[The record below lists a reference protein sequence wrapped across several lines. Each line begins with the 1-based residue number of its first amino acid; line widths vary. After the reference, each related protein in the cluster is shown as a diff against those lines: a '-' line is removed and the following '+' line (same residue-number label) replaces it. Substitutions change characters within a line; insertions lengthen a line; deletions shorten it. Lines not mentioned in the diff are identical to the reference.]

1 MTRSFRT
8 ATTGL
13 AVALMLTGITANAH
27 GFMGFSPWRPG
38 IPGRLIQLR
47 GTVVCTGCT
56 LTEARRLQHDKYSN
70 RLYHVT
76 SQQGQLV
83 LDIHAVS
90 NPRWFDD
97 VTFPQISL
105 RGEEGLLQP
114 LSAAETQAKEVELTG
129 LLTAPR
135 TLDVSAVEIR
145 ESSPP
150 TLDVSEVHTRQ

>member
-1 MTRSFRT
+1 MTKSFRT

-13 AVALMLTGITANAH
+13 AVAFLLTGLTARAH
-27 GFMGFSPWRPG
+27 GFMSLSPWQPG
-38 IPGRLIQLR
+38 IPGRLIQLS

-56 LTEARRLQHDKYSN
+56 LMEARRLQHDTYGN
-70 RLYHVT
+70 HLYQVT
-76 SQQGQLV
+76 APQGQLV
-83 LDIHAVS
+83 LNLQAVS

-114 LSAAETQAKEVELTG
+114 LSAPETQAKEVELTG

-135 TLDVSAVEIR
+135 TLDVSAVVIQA
-145 ESSPP
+145 STPP
-150 TLDVSEVHTRQ
+150 TLDVSEAQTRQ

>member
-13 AVALMLTGITANAH
+13 AVALMLTGITASAH
-27 GFMGFSPWRPG
+27 GFMGFSPWQPS

-56 LTEARRLQHDKYSN
+56 LAEARRLQHNKYSN
-70 RLYHVT
+70 DLYQVT

-83 LDIHAVS
+83 LAVHAVS
-90 NPRWFDD
+90 NPRWYDD
-97 VTFPQISL
+97 VTFPQFSL

-114 LSAAETQAKEVELTG
+114 LSAPESQSKEVELTG

-135 TLDVSAVEIR
+135 TLDVSAVVIQA
-145 ESSPP
+145 STPP
-150 TLDVSEVHTRQ
+150 TLDVSEAQTRQ

>member
-1 MTRSFRT
+1 MVRSFRI

-13 AVALMLTGITANAH
+13 AVAFLLTGLTASAF
-27 GFMGFSPWRPG
+27 GFVGLSPWQPG

-56 LTEARRLQHDKYSN
+56 LTEARRLQHDRYGN
-70 RLYHVT
+70 QFYEVT

-83 LDIHAVS
+83 LNIHAVS
-90 NPRWFDD
+90 SPRWFDE
-97 VTFPQISL
+97 VTVPQFSL

-114 LSAAETQAKEVELTG
+114 LSAQETQTKNVELTG

-135 TLDVSAVEIR
+135 TLEVSAVVIQASTPR
-145 ESSPP
+145 
-150 TLDVSEVHTRQ
+150 TLDVSNAQTRQ

>member
-13 AVALMLTGITANAH
+13 AVAFMLTGITASAH
-27 GFMGFSPWRPG
+27 GFMGLSPWQPS

-47 GTVVCTGCT
+47 GTVICTGCT
-56 LTEARRLQHDKYSN
+56 LAEARRLQHNKYSN
-70 RLYHVT
+70 DLYRVT

-83 LDIHAVS
+83 LAVHAVS
-90 NPRWFDD
+90 NPRWYDD
-97 VTFPQISL
+97 VTFPQFSL

-114 LSAAETQAKEVELTG
+114 LSAPETQSKEVELTG

-135 TLDVSAVEIR
+135 TLDVSAVVIQA
-145 ESSPP
+145 STPQ
-150 TLDVSEVHTRQ
+150 TLDVSEAQIRQ

>member
-13 AVALMLTGITANAH
+13 AVALMLTGITASAH
-27 GFMGFSPWRPG
+27 GFMGFSPWQPS

-47 GTVVCTGCT
+47 GTVICTGCT
-56 LTEARRLQHDKYSN
+56 LAEARRLQHNKYSN
-70 RLYHVT
+70 DLYQVT

-83 LDIHAVS
+83 LAVHAVS
-90 NPRWFDD
+90 NPRWYDD
-97 VTFPQISL
+97 VTFPQFSL

-114 LSAAETQAKEVELTG
+114 LSAPETQSKEVELTG

-135 TLDVSAVEIR
+135 TLDVSAVVIQA
-145 ESSPP
+145 STPP
-150 TLDVSEVHTRQ
+150 TLDVSEAQTRQ

>member
-13 AVALMLTGITANAH
+13 AVAFMLTGITASAH
-27 GFMGFSPWRPG
+27 GFMGFSPWQPS

-56 LTEARRLQHDKYSN
+56 LTEARRLQHDKYGN
-70 RLYHVT
+70 RLYQVT
-76 SQQGQLV
+76 SRQGQLV

-90 NPRWFDD
+90 NPRWFDY
-97 VTFPQISL
+97 VTLPQFSL

-135 TLDVSAVEIR
+135 ILDVSAVVIQA
-145 ESSPP
+145 STPP
-150 TLDVSEVHTRQ
+150 TLDVSEAQTRQ

>member
-1 MTRSFRT
+1 MTRSFRI

-13 AVALMLTGITANAH
+13 AVAFLFTGLTASAF
-27 GFMGFSPWRPG
+27 GFVGLSPWQPG

-56 LTEARRLQHDKYSN
+56 LAEARRLQHDKYGN
-70 RLYHVT
+70 RLYQVT
-76 SQQGQLV
+76 SRQGQLV

-90 NPRWFDD
+90 NPRWFDY
-97 VTFPQISL
+97 VTLPQISL

-114 LSAAETQAKEVELTG
+114 LSAPETQAKDVELTG

-135 TLDVSAVEIR
+135 ILDVSAVVIQA
-145 ESSPP
+145 STPP
-150 TLDVSEVHTRQ
+150 TLDVSEMQIRQ

>member
-1 MTRSFRT
+1 MTKSFRT

-13 AVALMLTGITANAH
+13 AVALMLTGLTVSAH
-27 GFMGFSPWRPG
+27 GFMGLSPWQPG

-56 LTEARRLQHDKYSN
+56 LTEARRLQHDKYGN
-70 RLYHVT
+70 RLYQVT
-76 SQQGQLV
+76 SRQGQLV

-90 NPRWFDD
+90 NPRWFDY
-97 VTFPQISL
+97 VTLPQISL

-114 LSAAETQAKEVELTG
+114 LSAPETQTKNVELTG

-135 TLDVSAVEIR
+135 TLEVSAVVIQTSTPR
-145 ESSPP
+145 
-150 TLDVSEVHTRQ
+150 TLDVSNAQTRQ

>member
-1 MTRSFRT
+1 MTRSLGK

-13 AVALMLTGITANAH
+13 AVALMLTSITATAH
-27 GFMGFSPWRPG
+27 GFMGLSPWQPG

-47 GTVVCTGCT
+47 GTVVCTGCS
-56 LTEARRLQHDKYSN
+56 LAEARRLQHDKYSN
-70 RLYHVT
+70 RLYQVT
-76 SQQGQLV
+76 FQQGQLV

-90 NPRWFDD
+90 NPRWFDY
-97 VTFPQISL
+97 VTLPQISL

-114 LSAAETQAKEVELTG
+114 LSAPETQAKEVELTG

>member
-13 AVALMLTGITANAH
+13 AVALMLTGITASAH
-27 GFMGFSPWRPG
+27 GFMGLSPWQPS

-47 GTVVCTGCT
+47 GTVICTGCT
-56 LTEARRLQHDKYSN
+56 LAEARRLQHNKYSN
-70 RLYHVT
+70 DLYQVT

-83 LDIHAVS
+83 LAVHAVS
-90 NPRWFDD
+90 NPRWYDD
-97 VTFPQISL
+97 VTFPQFSL

-114 LSAAETQAKEVELTG
+114 LSAPETQSKEVELTG

-135 TLDVSAVEIR
+135 TLDVSAVVIQA
-145 ESSPP
+145 STPP
-150 TLDVSEVHTRQ
+150 TLDVSEAQTRQ

>member
-13 AVALMLTGITANAH
+13 AVALMLTGITASAH
-27 GFMGFSPWRPG
+27 GFMGLSPWQPG

-47 GTVVCTGCT
+47 GTVVCTGCS
-56 LTEARRLQHDKYSN
+56 LAEARRLQHDKYSN
-70 RLYHVT
+70 RLYQVT
-76 SQQGQLV
+76 FQQGQLV

-90 NPRWFDD
+90 NPRWFDY
-97 VTFPQISL
+97 VTLPQFSL

-114 LSAAETQAKEVELTG
+114 LSAPETQAKEVELTG
-129 LLTAPR
+129 LLTAPW

-145 ESSPP
+145 ESSPQ
-150 TLDVSEVHTRQ
+150 TLDVSEAQTRQ

>member
-13 AVALMLTGITANAH
+13 AVALMLTSITATAH
-27 GFMGFSPWRPG
+27 GFMGLSPWQPG

-56 LTEARRLQHDKYSN
+56 LAEARRLQHDKYSN
-70 RLYHVT
+70 HLYQVT

-90 NPRWFDD
+90 NPRWFDY
-97 VTFPQISL
+97 VTLPQISL

-114 LSAAETQAKEVELTG
+114 LSAPEIQATDVELTG
-129 LLTAPR
+129 LLSAPR
-135 TLDVSAVEIR
+135 ILDVSAVVIQAPT
-145 ESSPP
+145 PP